1 MIGSYKERDT
11 GEVQALFLPRGEN
24 AEVAMEMANWCG
36 GKVIDTG
43 EGVYQ
48 VRVPTFAYALT
59 CEPGQYLVRYKA
71 HGTFVVLSEEEF
83 LRTYSRVTEFKAPG
97 PNIITSGSFSTGTGG
112 LMLGDDSISTGPLR

>member
-24 AEVAMEMANWCG
+24 AEAAMEMANWCG

-43 EGVYQ
+43 DGVYQ
-48 VRVPTFAYALT
+48 VRIPTFAYALT

-71 HGTFVVLSEEEF
+71 HGTFTVMNEEDF
-83 LRTYSRVTEFKAPG
+83 LKSYCPINEFKSPG
-97 PNIITSGSFSTGTGG
+97 PGAITVTSGPFTASGITTG
-112 LMLGDDSISTGPLR
+112 SISGHGLV